1 MNKRMRAKEAVSEDQ
16 PENEDRV
23 LKATDVAVGAL
34 PATKERDDARER
46 RISSPL
52 VPVCDD
58 LSFAVKQQVFKKKFV
73 ALRFSQKCL
82 SRAQ

>member
-1 MNKRMRAKEAVSEDQ
+1 MRAKEAVSENQ

-52 VPVCDD
+52 LTVVCDD
-58 LSFAVKQQVFKKKFV
+58 FSFAVEQQVSKKN
-73 ALRFSQKCL
+73 L
-82 SRAQ
+82 